1 MIEAQLYKKQKQQQV
16 QCRLCA
22 HFCRLRPGRL
32 GICRVRKNIAGF
44 LYSLNYD
51 KLAAMNLDP
60 IEKKPLHHFLP
71 GSTSFSIAA
80 MGCNFS
86 CSFCQNY
93 SLSAVEQEAEIMGQ
107 AIAPQM
113 IVERALRA
121 HAASI
126 SYTYSEPTVFFE
138 LMYETARLA
147 QDSGLKNVMVS
158 NGYMSPDAL
167 EMMAPYLDAANI
179 DLKSFSDDF
188 YRRQCAAR
196 LQPVIET
203 IRAMRRK
210 GIWVEVT
217 TLLIPGLNSTEDEIR
232 QIIGFIR
239 ETDRNMPWHVS
250 RFFPHHRLLDA
261 PATSEESI
269 FQALQMASAMGLTY
283 LYAGNVTS
291 GVWSDTRC
299 SNCRERLIRRDGYHV
314 TIGDLAKGVCG
325 RCGTP
330 LPGVWV

>member
-1 MIEAQLYKKQKQQQV
+1 
-16 QCRLCA
+16 
-22 HFCRLRPGRL
+22 
-32 GICRVRKNIAGF
+32 
-44 LYSLNYD
+44 
-51 KLAAMNLDP
+51 
-60 IEKKPLHHFLP
+60 
-71 GSTSFSIAA
+71 
-80 MGCNFS
+80 
-86 CSFCQNY
+86 
-93 SLSAVEQEAEIMGQ
+93 MGQ